1 MLWSSSRQVR
11 GSQMRNSLRRG
22 LASGSSLLLLLTS
35 CATFHE
41 ASQTHQAAMAG
52 IDASGIPTPPV
63 VQTVDT
69 PFLLGT
75 AVNVLPPESPLLKQK
90 VTLVSSQKQSVFEIA
105 GQISQMTGIPVDVT
119 GLSAG
124 GGDSA
129 APTPTGSVGGLPPP
143 PSAFLASMSSVGANS
158 ASDVPEVAVHYSGS
172 LSGLLDT
179 VASAAGLSWRFED
192 GGITLFRVETKT
204 FAIPALAWTTSGQ
217 TQIAANVGAASSG
230 STAGGGSGGAT
241 QSVGATTITT
251 SSTAD
256 VWSDLIATA
265 KTMGGGAVV
274 TASKSTGTITVT
286 GTPDQIQQVSNW
298 VQSIVPILSRQVALT
313 VQVYAVHL
321 NKEQNYGFTPTIQ
334 FENEAKTMGATLTGA
349 PAPTVTGSTQPM
361 SFGASILSTA
371 TGALGQWSGS
381 QIAVQALATLGS
393 VDQIF
398 SRDLVTLNGQ
408 EAPIQVAQQ
417 IGYLQ
422 SSSTTATT
430 NAGTTSTL
438 TPGTVTAG
446 FTGSIT
452 PRIVGG
458 KIFLGMNITISS
470 LDALQTITSGGSS
483 IQVPTTDDSV
493 IQQSAALQSGSTL
506 MITGFQQD
514 QGKTTHNGVG
524 SPFLPIF
531 GGGADA
537 SINKILIAIVVTART
552 L

>member
-1 MLWSSSRQVR
+1 
-11 GSQMRNSLRRG
+11 MRNSLRRS
-22 LASGSSLLLLLTS
+22 LAGSVSLLLLTS

-75 AVNVLPPESPLLKQK
+75 AVNVVPPESPLLKQR

-119 GLSAG
+119 ELSAG
-124 GGDSA
+124 GGDTA
-129 APTPTGSVGGLPPP
+129 APALAGSVGGLPPP

-179 VASAAGLSWRFED
+179 VGSAAGLSWRFED

-204 FAIPALAWTTSGQ
+204 FSIPALAWTTSGQ

-230 STAGGGSGGAT
+230 STAGGGSSGNT

-321 NKEQNYGFTPTIQ
+321 NKEQNYGFTPTIA
-334 FENEAKTMGATLTGA
+334 FENEAKTIGATLTGA

-381 QIAVQALATLGS
+381 QIAVQALATMGS
-393 VDQIF
+393 VDQVF

-452 PRIVGG
+452 PRVVGG

-537 SINKILIAIVVTART
+537 SVNKILIAIVVTART